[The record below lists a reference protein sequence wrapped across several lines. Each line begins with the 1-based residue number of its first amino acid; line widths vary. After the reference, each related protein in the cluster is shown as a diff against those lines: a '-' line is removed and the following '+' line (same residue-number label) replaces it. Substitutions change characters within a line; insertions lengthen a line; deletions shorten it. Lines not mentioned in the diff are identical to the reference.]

1 MYAKLVVGP
10 SVISS
15 VKAMRDIGRLITSA
29 NPTTALLSAFSS
41 TSSII
46 VDPTPAGW
54 SYVGSVNANDRP
66 TIAAVG
72 SATDT
77 TGTFGYTAESDY
89 NLAFS
94 APCLN
99 QPSRLKYAVLSIV
112 WRGTT
117 AASQYTF
124 ALTAAQTVTDQ
135 GVRTNEGPR
144 PITSD
149 TANNGVVETN
159 ALAITTVANRII
171 HLIATPRHIT
181 IIEEGRGLCA
191 VWEATNTDVHDF
203 LNRPPVIQ
211 YSHAISTT
219 TRFPII
225 VPTSYTVTQ
234 TGGWMAVAINI
245 TNPNTAVTYGT
256 YDITE
261 GSTANLGILAQAS
274 ATYRNNS
281 IDAAGNPRYQVGP
294 VYFQIGEQ
302 GYPVQFVTGVVPIYW
317 TRPGIGT
324 TGDEIDINGDTYMF
338 FNCGTTIGVAMK
350 TT

>member
-15 VKAMRDIGRLITSA
+15 VRAMRDIGRLITSA

-46 VDPTPAGW
+46 IDPTPAGW
-54 SYVGSVNANDRP
+54 SYVGSLNASDRP
-66 TIAAVG
+66 TIAAIG
-72 SATDT
+72 SAADT
-77 TGTFGYTAESDY
+77 TGTFGYTADTDY

-99 QPSRLKYAVLSIV
+99 QPSRLKYALLTIV

-117 AASQYTF
+117 PASQYTF
-124 ALTAAQTVTDQ
+124 ALTGAQSATDQ

-144 PITSD
+144 AVTQDPVTNPVTETS
-149 TANNGVVETN
+149 
-159 ALAITTVANRII
+159 ALAITTIANRII

-203 LNRPPVIQ
+203 LNRPSFIQ
-211 YSHAISTT
+211 YSHATAFN

-225 VPTSYTVTQ
+225 IPTGYNTVQ

-256 YDITE
+256 YDISE

-317 TRPGIGT
+317 TRPAIGT
-324 TGDEIDINGDTYMF
+324 TGDEIDINGDTYTF
-338 FNCGTTIGVAMK
+338 FNCGSTIGVAMK
-350 TT
+350 TS